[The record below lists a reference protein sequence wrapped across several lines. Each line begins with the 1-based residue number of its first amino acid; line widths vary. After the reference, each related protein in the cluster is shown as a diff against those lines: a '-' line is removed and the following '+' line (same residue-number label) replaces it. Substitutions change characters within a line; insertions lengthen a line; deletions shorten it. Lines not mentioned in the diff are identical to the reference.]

1 MGQARRS
8 SRTDAAEVAAHLRP
22 ALLRLTRLV
31 RSQRAD
37 SSISLTQLSALGSLR
52 TGGPLSPSELAAR
65 EGVQPPSMTK
75 VLTALEE
82 RGLVTR
88 ETHPT
93 DRRQAVISLTAA
105 GRTLLESER
114 RSRTAWLSRR
124 LAALSVEERQ
134 QLLDVIP
141 LLERLAEQ

>member
-1 MGQARRS
+1 MGQTRKA
-8 SRTDAAEVAAHLRP
+8 SRTDAAELAAHLRP

-37 SSISLTQLSALGSLR
+37 SSVSLAQLSTLGVLSAS
-52 TGGPLSPSELAAR
+52 GPLGPSELAAR
-65 EGVQPPSMTK
+65 ESVQPPTMTK
-75 VLTALEE
+75 VLTGLEE
-82 RGLVTR
+82 RGLVDR

-93 DRRQAVISLTAA
+93 DRRQAVISLTTA
-105 GRTLLESER
+105 GRELVESER

-124 LAALSVEERQ
+124 LATLTRDERA
-134 QLLDVIP
+134 QLADVVV